1 MATALRFAARSDV
14 GLLRDGNEDSG
25 YAGPRL
31 LAVADG
37 VGGHVAGEV
46 ASSLAIATL
55 AALDEDTPG
64 PDLLSSLRLAVAAAD
79 SQIGDMIGGDPAL
92 EGMGT
97 TLTALLRTGSRLA
110 VVHVGDSRSYL
121 LRDGALEQITHDHT
135 FVQSLVDEGRITRE
149 EAGSHPQRNLITRAL
164 SGHGGVDP
172 DVSIREARPGDRY
185 LVCSDG
191 LSGVVS
197 DDTIHEVLTEALD
210 PEAAC
215 EALVSYALR
224 AGGPDNVTVVV
235 ADVVD
240 TGASP
245 SQVPQ
250 VVGAVAA
257 ERGSRAHG
265 VPPQLSSAQRAAAL
279 RPTLAVEPTPAPE
292 GRVRI
297 RWPLVLA
304 LVLALVAVAGGGWA
318 VWSWSQRQYYV
329 GAHAGEVAIYRG
341 LPQSLGGLSLSSVLE
356 DEGVALAD
364 LPPFSQQKLNDG
376 IAVDN
381 LGEARARVAE
391 LGELVARCRATPA
404 LAECSE
410 PTGEDSDP
418 SPASSPASSP
428 ATSPASSPAARPVS
442 SPAGSPS

>member
-46 ASSLAIATL
+46 ASSLAIATM
-55 AALDEDTPG
+55 AALDEDPPG
-64 PDLLSSLRLAVAAAD
+64 NDLLTSLRAAVTAANE
-79 SQIGDMIGGDPAL
+79 QIGAMILGDPAL

-110 VVHVGDSRSYL
+110 LVHVGDSRGYL
-121 LRDGALEQITHDHT
+121 LRDGSLEQITHDHT

-164 SGHGGVDP
+164 SGHGEVEP
-172 DVSIREARPGDRY
+172 DLSVREARAGDRY
-185 LVCSDG
+185 LLCSDG

-197 DDTIHEVLTEALD
+197 DETLHEVLTEAVD
-210 PEAAC
+210 PDAAC
-215 EALVSYALR
+215 ESLVQYALR

-250 VVGAVAA
+250 VVGAVAD
-257 ERGSRAHG
+257 ERAGRGGGMLPRPSA
-265 VPPQLSSAQRAAAL
+265 AQRAAAL
-279 RPTLAVEPTPAPE
+279 RPAAIEVATPPPPE
-292 GRVRI
+292 RPR
-297 RWPLVLA
+297 RWPIALVLVLA
-304 LVLALVAVAGGGWA
+304 LAALGAGGWGAWH
-318 VWSWSQRQYYV
+318 WSQGQYYV
-329 GAHAGEVAIYRG
+329 GAHEGHVAIYRG
-341 LPQSLGGLSLSSVLE
+341 LPQSLAGVSLSSVVQ
-356 DEGVALAD
+356 DEPVALTD
-364 LPPFSQQKLNDG
+364 LPDFAVQKLNDG
-376 IAVDN
+376 IAADS
-381 LGEARARVAE
+381 LADARVRVTTLAE
-391 LGELVARCRATPA
+391 QAARCRQTPDA
-404 LAECSE
+404 AECHDADDE
-410 PTGEDSDP
+410 LATTP
-418 SPASSPASSP
+418 SASPG
-428 ATSPASSPAARPVS
+428 ATS
-442 SPAGSPS
+442 